1 MNLLLFPN
9 NEKEEEDE
17 EEHDE
22 EENTTTESP
31 RLRVVALLGIISV
44 LLLSS
49 DA

>member
-17 EEHDE
+17 EERDE

>member
-17 EEHDE
+17 EK
-22 EENTTTESP
+22 TTTESP
-31 RLRVVALLGIISV
+31 RLRVVVALLGIISV
-44 LLLSS
+44 LLPRG

>member
-9 NEKEEEDE
+9 NEKEEEE
-17 EEHDE
+17 EEE
-22 EENTTTESP
+22 KTTAESP

-44 LLLSS
+44 LLLLRG

>member
-1 MNLLLFPN
+1 LNLLLFPN
-9 NEKEEEDE
+9 NEKEEEE
-17 EEHDE
+17 EEEE

-44 LLLSS
+44 LLPRG

>member
-9 NEKEEEDE
+9 NEKEEEE
-17 EEHDE
+17 EEK
-22 EENTTTESP
+22 TTAESP

-44 LLLSS
+44 LLLLRG

>member
-9 NEKEEEDE
+9 TEKEEEDE
-17 EEHDE
+17 QK
-22 EENTTTESP
+22 TTTESP

>member
-9 NEKEEEDE
+9 NEKEEEE
-17 EEHDE
+17 EEEDD
-22 EENTTTESP
+22 ENTTTESP

-44 LLLSS
+44 LLLRG

>member
-17 EEHDE
+17 
-22 EENTTTESP
+22 NTTTESP
-31 RLRVVALLGIISV
+31 RLRVVVALLGIISV
-44 LLLSS
+44 LLLPRG